1 MHIAMQNRL
10 IRVVQLAQ
18 IVAQRALLCQTQ
30 QMSRVFSK
38 PFRFR
43 SITRCSVPYAGD
55 VRSIALRR
63 AVVLCAVR
71 QIADRQGLIRSTQL
85 AMRARSVSGS
95 CVLS

>member
-43 SITRCSVPYAGD
+43 SITRYSVPYAGD

-71 QIADRQGLIRSTQL
+71 QIPNLDNPAPPFGSMQPAPIRF
-85 AMRARSVSGS
+85 
-95 CVLS
+95 

>member
-1 MHIAMQNRL
+1 MIDRQAAAMHIAMQNRL

-43 SITRCSVPYAGD
+43 SITRCSVPYAF
-55 VRSIALRR
+55 A
-63 AVVLCAVR
+63 LCAR
-71 QIADRQGLIRSTQL
+71 
-85 AMRARSVSGS
+85 
-95 CVLS
+95 

>member
-38 PFRFR
+38 PLGFF
-43 SITRCSVPYAGD
+43 TKA
-55 VRSIALRR
+55 
-63 AVVLCAVR
+63 
-71 QIADRQGLIRSTQL
+71 
-85 AMRARSVSGS
+85 
-95 CVLS
+95 